1 MLRMPPKPR
10 PGGKRKR
17 AAGTHPPTPQ
27 GAGPGR
33 RGLIGL
39 ALAGA
44 VVVVGLAGLYLV
56 GGGDDAIAADD
67 ARAAL
72 TAAGCR
78 LQEVEALPFN
88 QHTLQPGESSDQWNT
103 DPPTSGPHYQQ
114 TAIYGAYTEP
124 LDQARVVHNLEH
136 GAVFIQYGKDV
147 PAATVAQLRGFY
159 DARQSG
165 TLLAPLPR
173 LDEKVA
179 LGAWTFSGGKGTA
192 YLATCTTFHEA
203 AFAAF
208 FDAFQFH
215 GPERFD
221 PGSMLPGRS

>member
-1 MLRMPPKPR
+1 MPPKPR
-10 PGGKRKR
+10 PGGKRRPAAAKR
-17 AAGTHPPTPQ
+17 VPTTKGAA
-27 GAGPGR
+27 PGR
-33 RGLIGL
+33 LGLLGL
-39 ALAGA
+39 ALAGV
-44 VVVVGLAGLYLV
+44 VVVVGAAGLYLV
-56 GGGDDAIAADD
+56 GSRDDAIAADD

-88 QHTLQPGESSDQWNT
+88 QHSLQPGESSDQWNT

-147 PAATVAQLRGFY
+147 PESTVSEVRGFY
-159 DARQSG
+159 DAHQAG

-173 LDEKVA
+173 LGNEIA
-179 LGAWTFSGGKGTA
+179 LGAWTFSGGEGTA
-192 YLATCTTFHEA
+192 YLAACTSYDEA

-208 FDAFQFH
+208 FDAFQFR
-215 GPERFD
+215 GPERHD